1 MKKRSLIYKFGTLL
15 MVVSFILLTFSACG
29 KKKEVEDTTTSEK
42 TEVTADA
49 KDKETDKEV
58 VEEKSAEPVKMVWYA
73 SAPHPY
79 FEEVIKGVEAFEAE
93 FKIEVHKQ
101 IGPDWTQASQNEN
114 MEALAAQGYKYFS
127 VYPSDASGA
136 NGLYEELTD
145 RDNVIIN
152 FGSSTLLPTTA
163 SFTVSTDVK
172 GAAMEATEALIQMMG
187 GKGKIVN
194 VLEVLEDANT
204 VLRKEGI
211 EEVVAR
217 YPDVEIIQE
226 ISGMKSVEEAIE
238 KIENAISANIEEVNG
253 IIATGFT
260 TTVGIAQT
268 LEGFYES
275 NPGKKIYAI
284 GIDTDPTV
292 IKAIENGI
300 MDATV
305 AQNPYGHGYLS
316 CLLLKYMS
324 EGYKPREGVYYVDSG
339 LAIVTKDNIN
349 TFQEDIEKRTAEI
362 KDMLLTEY
370 LTK

>member
-1 MKKRSLIYKFGTLL
+1 MKRILSMLL
-15 MVVSFILLTFSACG
+15 VLVVTVGLMAGCG
-29 KKKEVEDTTTSEK
+29 AEKTGQADTDSKKEA
-42 TEVTADA
+42 TESKGTETAD
-49 KDKETDKEV
+49 KSEDKEEKA
-58 VEEKSAEPVKMVWYA
+58 EEKDMEPAKIVWYA
-73 SAPHPY
+73 SAPHPF
-79 FEEVIKGVEAFEAE
+79 FEEVSKGVSAFEADYGVE
-93 FKIEVHKQ
+93 IWKQ
-101 IGPDWTQASQNEN
+101 VGPDWTQAAQNEN

-127 VYPSDASGA
+127 VYPTDASGA

-145 RDNVIIN
+145 RGNTIIN

-163 SFTVSTDVK
+163 SFAVATDVK
-172 GAAMEATEALIQMMG
+172 TAAMQATEELIEMMG

-211 EEVVAR
+211 EEVVAQ

-238 KIENAISANIEEVNG
+238 KIENAISANIDEVDG

-268 LEGFYES
+268 LENFYET
-275 NPGKKIYAI
+275 NPDKKIYAI

-300 MDATV
+300 MDATI
-305 AQNPYGHGYLS
+305 AQNPYGQGYLS
-316 CLLLKYMS
+316 CLMLKYMS
-324 EGYKPREGVYYVDSG
+324 EGYKAKEGVYYVDAG
-339 LAIVTKDNIN
+339 TALVTKDNIN
-349 TFQEDIEKRTAEI
+349 TFQDDIITITKEI
-362 KDMLLTEY
+362 ESKLLTDY
-370 LTK
+370 LEK